1 MNLFLLLYSNLNTLD
16 CSNLQAAVSSAGCF
30 LAVRLGA
37 HSMIF
42 VLTVECDLF
51 LQRGCFWMR
60 PLARRRAGCDGSACL
75 FISRPTISERG
86 SCSGSHSRQ
95 RFQRRS
101 STQQIHSHA
110 AGKSNIYHY
119 LHFDLSLGGEH
130 SKSIRIRSSV
140 MFIL

>member
-1 MNLFLLLYSNLNTLD
+1 MYFLHTTHTTITVFSVYTLI
-16 CSNLQAAVSSAGCF
+16 CSNLQAAVSSAACF

-42 VLTVECDLF
+42 VLTVKCELF

-60 PLARRRAGCDGSACL
+60 PPAHRRAGCDGSACL
-75 FISRPTISERG
+75 FISRPTVCERG
-86 SCSGSHSRQ
+86 SCSGSHSHQ

-110 AGKSNIYHY
+110 AGKSHIYDY
-119 LHFDLSLGGEH
+119 LHFDQSLGGET
-130 SKSIRIRSSV
+130 SKLI
-140 MFIL
+140 